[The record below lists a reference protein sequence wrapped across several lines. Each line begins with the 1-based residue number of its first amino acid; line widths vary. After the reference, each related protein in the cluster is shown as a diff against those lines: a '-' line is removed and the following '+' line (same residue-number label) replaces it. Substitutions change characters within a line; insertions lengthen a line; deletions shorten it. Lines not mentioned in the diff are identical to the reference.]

1 MATTKVEFKVRLE
14 NVELSK
20 AQQTAMQKEINAVV
34 TKYAL
39 KLSKKTD
46 VWGSYLKID
55 PEWLGKWLRKFASID
70 ELKRNA
76 ASYKQ
81 ERIG

>member
-1 MATTKVEFKVRLE
+1 MATKIEFKVRLE

-20 AQQTAMQKEINAVV
+20 SQQTALEKDINAVV
-34 TKYAL
+34 AKYVV
-39 KLSKKTD
+39 KLSRKTD
-46 VWGSYLKID
+46 VWGSKLKID

-70 ELKRNA
+70 ELKRNTT
-76 ASYKQ
+76 YKQ